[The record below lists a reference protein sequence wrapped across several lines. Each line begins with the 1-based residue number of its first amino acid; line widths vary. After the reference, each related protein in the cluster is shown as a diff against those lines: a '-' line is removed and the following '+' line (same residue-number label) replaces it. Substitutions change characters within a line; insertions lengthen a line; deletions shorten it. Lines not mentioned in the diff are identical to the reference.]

1 MEHWSRGA
9 GRKDGRSEGGEEGSR
24 GETAGIG
31 AVCGIVPRVSVGF
44 GETGGIKRSE
54 IDVCEA
60 AKANG
65 NVAVGLFS
73 DDEGMD
79 CL

>member
-9 GRKDGRSEGGEEGSR
+9 GRKDGRSEDREEGSR

-44 GETGGIKRSE
+44 GETGSIKRSE
-54 IDVCEA
+54 IDICEA

>member
-9 GRKDGRSEGGEEGSR
+9 GRKDGRGEGGEEGSR
-24 GETAGIG
+24 RDAAGID
-31 AVCGIVPRVSVGF
+31 AVRGVVPRVSVGF
-44 GETGGIKRSE
+44 GEAGSIKRSE
-54 IDVCEA
+54 NDDNEA
-60 AKANG
+60 AKTNG

-73 DDEGMD
+73 DDEGMN